1 MHIYLCMTIFLFFIN
16 QKQLTFLLMNLLLYI
31 NNYLLRFT
39 IIMNETDD
47 IIKVCMNEEELVETL
62 YSDEDMIYV
71 EASFGKKIANIK
83 NTGKIAWGILIGGI
97 IVAVTA
103 IVSSKKLSKGKTVL
117 ISSIAAIPSASVAIL
132 YIGLPATLSLIQI
145 MTHAYKKYGG
155 INAAKDIVLKL
166 RNDYYIAEKDREKF
180 ILKKVAGEEVKEV
193 KITEIKKQN

>member
-1 MHIYLCMTIFLFFIN
+1 MYDYFLFFIN
-16 QKQLTFLLMNLLLYI
+16 QKRLTFLLMNLLYI
-31 NNYLLRFT
+31 NNYLLRFA

-47 IIKVCMNEEELVETL
+47 IIKVCMNEEELVEAL

-83 NTGKIAWGILIGGI
+83 NTGKIAWGVLIGGI

-193 KITEIKKQN
+193 KITEIRK

>member
-1 MHIYLCMTIFLFFIN
+1 MAIFLFFIN
-16 QKQLTFLLMNLLLYI
+16 QKQLTFLLMNLLYI

-47 IIKVCMNEEELVETL
+47 IIKVCMNEEELVEAL

-145 MTHAYKKYGG
+145 MTYAYKKYGG

-193 KITEIKKQN
+193 KITEIRK

>member
-1 MHIYLCMTIFLFFIN
+1 
-16 QKQLTFLLMNLLLYI
+16 
-31 NNYLLRFT
+31 
-39 IIMNETDD
+39 MNETDN
-47 IIKVCMNEEELVETL
+47 IIKVCMNEEELVEAL
-62 YSDEDMIYV
+62 YSNEDMIYV
-71 EASFGKKIANIK
+71 EASFGKKISNIK
-83 NTGKIAWGILIGGI
+83 NTGKIAWGVLIGGI

-193 KITEIKKQN
+193 KITEINKM

>member
-16 QKQLTFLLMNLLLYI
+16 QKRLTFLLMNLLLYI